1 MNKEKIQKL
10 QENPKMISRADSVAD
25 LLDTIEA
32 ESRDSWAGEQRGG
45 RFRDDLKET
54 PWRVAKMYD
63 ELYYGYELDAV
74 QILKEAMFK
83 DIPGDDIV
91 IVKDIPLQSMC
102 AHHMM
107 PFFGV
112 AHVAYIPKAGKV
124 VGLSKIARVVDVY
137 MRRLQ
142 SQENIGNQVA
152 QAIIDALDPLGV
164 AVIISAEHTCM
175 TFRGI
180 QAIGTKTNTACLRGV
195 FKMDGKAREELYAL
209 LSL

>member
-1 MNKEKIQKL
+1 MNKDKLKKL
-10 QENPKMISRADSVAD
+10 QENEIMCRRADSVAD
-25 LLDTIEA
+25 LLDSIEA
-32 ESRDSWAGEQRGG
+32 ESRLNWAGQERGG
-45 RFRDDLKET
+45 EFRDDLKET

-63 ELYYGYELDAV
+63 ELFYGYNLNAV
-74 QILKEAMFK
+74 EILKEAMFE
-83 DIPGDDIV
+83 DIPADDIV

-112 AHVAYIPKAGKV
+112 AHVAYIPKEGRV

-142 SQENIGNQVA
+142 SQENIGSQVA
-152 QAIIDALDPLGV
+152 QAITEALDPLGV

-195 FKMDGKAREELYAL
+195 FKMDGKAREELYDL
-209 LSL
+209 LRL

>member
-1 MNKEKIQKL
+1 MNKEKLERLKQDKT
-10 QENPKMISRADSVAD
+10 MVDRAGHTCELIA
-25 LLDTIEA
+25 TIE
-32 ESRDSWAGEQRGG
+32 GEDV
-45 RFRDDLKET
+45 FRDDLLET

-63 ELYYGYELDAV
+63 ELFYGYKMNGVE
-74 QILKEAMFK
+74 ILKEAMFEE
-83 DIPGDDIV
+83 IPSDDMV

-112 AHVAYIPKAGKV
+112 AHVAYIPSKGKV

-142 SQENIGNQVA
+142 SQENIGQQVA
-152 QAIIDALDPLGV
+152 DAIMEALEPLGA

-180 QAIGTKTNTACLRGV
+180 QAHGTRTNTACLRGV
-195 FKMDGKAREELYAL
+195 FKENHKVREELYNL
-209 LSL
+209 INVR